1 MSNHIVN
8 VAIVGAT
15 GNIGRFITEALLKT
29 GKHKVTA
36 LARSGRSTTL
46 PVGVSRKEIDY
57 GKRKTIV
64 EALNGQDA
72 LVIILNS
79 KAPEETE
86 LLLVQAAGEAGVKWV
101 LPNDWAPDTTN
112 KAMNKDIV
120 VFPAKAAIRKSI
132 VQLGKCNFIGVS
144 TGLLYEW
151 SLAIPFAFGI
161 DLLNRTATFFDD
173 GETKVTTSTWPQIGR
188 AVAALLSLP
197 IKFSGDDACLERF
210 KNQVVYVKSF
220 TVSQKDMLESVL
232 RVTGTQESDWAI
244 SKEPSKER
252 WANGIKEM
260 VQGSRIGFA
269 KMLYT
274 RVFYQDGAGN
284 IEAKG
289 PLNSMLGLPTEDID
303 EFTKIAIERAKPQPW
318 K

>member
-1 MSNHIVN
+1 MSNLIVN

-15 GNIGRFITEALLKT
+15 GNSGQFITEALLKT

-36 LARSGRSTTL
+36 LARSGHSTTL

-57 GKRKTIV
+57 RKHKTVV
-64 EALNGQDA
+64 EALKGQDA

-79 KAPEETE
+79 KAPEGTE
-86 LLLVQAAGEAGVKWV
+86 LLLIQAAGEAGVKWV

-112 KAMNKDIV
+112 EAMNKDV
-120 VFPAKAAIRKSI
+120 MVFPAKAAIRKSI
-132 VQLGKCNFIGVS
+132 ALIGKCNFISVS

-151 SLAIPFAFGI
+151 SLAIPSGFGI
-161 DLLNRTATFFDD
+161 DLLNRKATFFDD
-173 GETKVTTSTWPQIGR
+173 GETKITISTWPQVGR

-197 IKFSGDDACLERF
+197 IELSGDDACLERF

-220 TVSQKDMLESVL
+220 TVSQKDMLSSVL
-232 RVTGTQESDWAI
+232 RVTGTQESDWTI

-260 VQGSRIGFA
+260 QHGSRSGFA

-284 IEAKG
+284 IESKG
-289 PLNSMLGLPTEDID
+289 TLNSMLGLPTEGID
-303 EFTKIAIERAKPQPW
+303 EFTKIAIERAKNQPW